1 MRGLKERFVEELLS
15 GKLAWLLEEIKKND
29 DLFLSIGKNEIS
41 VFYKGVQ
48 MLHVKPGGGYTFTI
62 QEKFFTSDSAK
73 DEYAIFIRDKKAV
86 SVYQRKFPTL
96 LEIIESAS
104 TMLCGPQDWHKQN
117 IATGNPYIIAM
128 DYEFPADF
136 GGITLDLLGIH
147 QGKLVAI
154 HHNLGQ
160 SIVRVAPVY
169 QATERIWNHPE
180 SKQVLIQSAKNITEN
195 LQTLG
200 LLKEPLEL
208 TQEELSFVAILTDT
222 NSSITIP
229 EDTLPL
235 KHLHIDTSVIDL
247 PL

>member
-29 DLFLSIGKNEIS
+29 ELFLSIEKNAIS
-41 VFYKGVQ
+41 VFYKGIQ

-62 QEKFFTSDSAK
+62 QEKFFTTEADK
-73 DEYAIFIRDKKAV
+73 EEYAIFTRDKKAV

-96 LEIIESAS
+96 LEIIDSAS
-104 TMLCGPQDWHKQN
+104 AVLCGQQDWHKQK
-117 IATGNPYIIAM
+117 IATVNPYIIAM
-128 DYEFPADF
+128 DYEYPADF
-136 GGITLDLLGIH
+136 GGMTLDLLGIH

-169 QATERIWNHPE
+169 QATERVWNNAE
-180 SKQVLIQSAKNITEN
+180 TKENLIQSAKNIAEN
-195 LQTLG
+195 LQALG

-222 NSSITIP
+222 NSAITIP

-235 KHLHIDTSVIDL
+235 KHLHIDTSVVDL